1 MAKKAAH
8 AAETQVK
15 QDNQMAQAQMDSVH
29 SKVDGVLE
37 TIGLLNERLSS
48 LEQNVSRMIPR
59 DSLVPADVWSQLG
72 HENVIASAIS
82 GSVQGIMSNVPLHNL
97 NKKVT
102 QELFADMVFQ
112 MAETILLK
120 YGERMNQTVKAEET
134 SDGDDS

>member
-1 MAKKAAH
+1 
-8 AAETQVK
+8 
-15 QDNQMAQAQMDSVH
+15 
-29 SKVDGVLE
+29 
-37 TIGLLNERLSS
+37 
-48 LEQNVSRMIPR
+48 
-59 DSLVPADVWSQLG
+59 
-72 HENVIASAIS
+72 
-82 GSVQGIMSNVPLHNL
+82 VPLHNL